1 MEKHMSELKPA
12 EVFPPGEFLRDELE
26 ARAWT
31 QTEFAE
37 IIGRPPRLIN
47 EIIAAKRSIT
57 PETAQDF
64 AAALGTSAQF
74 WMNLETA
81 YQLSKARPAAEII
94 VRRAKI
100 HEKFPVREMT
110 KRGWLDESPNIDVL
124 ETRLLAFFSLT
135 SIDEAFHLPHAARRN
150 YATELS
156 PVQLAWLFRVRQIA
170 QAISVPKYSERA
182 LRDALLRLKD
192 LLSAP
197 EEARHVPRILM
208 ECGVRFIIVE
218 ALPKGRIDGVC
229 FWLDRNNPVIGMSM
243 QHDRIDNFWFV
254 LRHEIEHILQ
264 KHGGEE
270 GKVDTELEGEQAGI
284 GQSMPEE
291 ERIANT
297 AAGDFC
303 VPVEKLDSFMKRKHP
318 FYYEKDV
325 IAFARLLRIHP
336 GLVVGQMRN
345 RLRRYDYLTKHL
357 VKIRPYVLPGAIAD
371 GWGQTV
377 PVAN

>member
-1 MEKHMSELKPA
+1 MEKHMSDFKPA

-26 ARAWT
+26 ARGWT

-81 YQLSKARPAAEII
+81 YQLSKARPAAETIF
-94 VRRAKI
+94 RRARI
-100 HEKFPVREMT
+100 HEKFPIREMM
-110 KRGWLDESPNIDVL
+110 KRGWLDDSPNIDVL
-124 ETRLLAFFSLT
+124 ETRVLAFFNLT
-135 SIDEAFHLPHAARRN
+135 SIDEDFHLPHAAKRN

-170 QAISVPKYSERA
+170 QAISVPRYSERTLRKA
-182 LRDALLRLKD
+182 LPRLRD

-197 EEARHVPRILM
+197 EESRHVPRILM

-218 ALPKGRIDGVC
+218 ALPRGKIDGVC
-229 FWLDRNNPVIGMSM
+229 FWLDSNNPVIGMSM

-254 LRHEIEHILQ
+254 LRHEIEHTLQ
-264 KHGGEE
+264 KHGGE
-270 GKVDTELEGEQAGI
+270 GWKIDTELEGEQAGSS
-284 GQSMPEE
+284 QSLPEE

-297 AAGDFC
+297 AAGNFC
-303 VPVEKLDSFMKRKHP
+303 VPTEKLDSFIKRKHP

-345 RLRRYDYLTKHL
+345 RLDRYDYLTKHL
-357 VKIRPYVLPGAIAD
+357 VKIRSYVLPGAIAD

-377 PVAN
+377 PVTS